1 MSIILP
7 CFHGKGEEGQDDF
20 FQPFMSFGTTFHYC
34 ENDAVWDNNQNF
46 KNTGRND
53 VAEDKTQNKLTQTS
67 WLYIL
72 TAMQAYTLVPIG
84 GAGPSWQ
91 ES

>member
-1 MSIILP
+1 MGREKRDKMI
-7 CFHGKGEEGQDDF
+7 
-20 FQPFMSFGTTFHYC
+20 SFNLLCLGTTFRYC

-46 KNTGRND
+46 KNTSRND

-67 WLYIL
+67 RLYIL
-72 TAMQAYTLVPIG
+72 TAMQTYTLVPMG
-84 GAGPSWQ
+84 GAGQSWQ